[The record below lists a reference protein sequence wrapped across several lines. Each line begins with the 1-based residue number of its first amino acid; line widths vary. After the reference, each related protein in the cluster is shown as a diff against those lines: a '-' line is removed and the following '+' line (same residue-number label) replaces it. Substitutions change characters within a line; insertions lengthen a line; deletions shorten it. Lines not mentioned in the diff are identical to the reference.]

1 MRKTAGI
8 YILKNSSVP
17 GFVKIGYSQD
27 VEDMVDRL
35 NSSEATP
42 FPFRIYA
49 LYEVPVGFDDKNI
62 QQIIERLF
70 QKQNANAFNDMVR
83 KTRERSFYSVNAK
96 EAYQTLMDLAQ
107 LHGNEGKLQL
117 FDTSEIEKEEIDAI
131 EKMSRGIRRGGKRK
145 GHFRF
150 SMIGLNPGDEVQ
162 FKYDPN
168 RSFKIVSDNEVDYN
182 GNPYTL
188 SALAMELIGRKNGVQ
203 GPALFCYGGEVLD
216 DIRKRMEMD

>member
-1 MRKTAGI
+1 M
-8 YILKNSSVP
+8 
-17 GFVKIGYSQD
+17 
-27 VEDMVDRL
+27 
-35 NSSEATP
+35 
-42 FPFRIYA
+42 
-49 LYEVPVGFDDKNI
+49 PVGFDDKNI

-70 QKQNANAFNDMVR
+70 QKQNANVINDMVR

-96 EAYQTLMDLAQ
+96 EAYQTLLDLAQ

-150 SMIGLNPGDEVQ
+150 SMIGLKPGDEVQ

-168 RSFKIVSDNEVDYN
+168 RSD
-182 GNPYTL
+182 
-188 SALAMELIGRKNGVQ
+188 RKSV
-203 GPALFCYGGEVLD
+203 V
-216 DIRKRMEMD
+216 